1 MKWKKVWHI
10 ALKQAEEVGCF
21 KILLKRL
28 VPVGRITFNVGKKI
42 YWNDVSLMSFLE
54 GISFKRSAAV
64 KDYSAL
70 NKKMKLKG
78 GIGEI
83 IGAVVQSC
91 NLTSIYL
98 KTCGP

>member
-1 MKWKKVWHI
+1 MLEKNMLEWRVTYVI
-10 ALKQAEEVGCF
+10 F
-21 KILLKRL
+21 
-28 VPVGRITFNVGKKI
+28 GR
-42 YWNDVSLMSFLE
+42 
-54 GISFKRSAAV
+54 ISFKRSAAV

-98 KTCGP
+98 KIFGP

>member
-1 MKWKKVWHI
+1 
-10 ALKQAEEVGCF
+10 
-21 KILLKRL
+21 
-28 VPVGRITFNVGKKI
+28 
-42 YWNDVSLMSFLE
+42 MSFLE

-98 KTCGP
+98 KIFGP